1 MKVAFFSE
9 SPADQAALAVFTE
22 GLLGAAP
29 ELIDRQLEGHGVTGV
44 MSALDGVYRGIHY
57 QSDADALVVVVDC
70 DETELHSAAHDQPG
84 ASSPTCRFCKLR
96 DIVTKARSQVQPRQG
111 RPPLKC
117 AIGLA
122 VPAIEAWYLVG
133 RNHQVGEAAWIAGC
147 NSNTR
152 PFTKQKL
159 KLEVYGTARPS
170 LEKETEC
177 AIREARR
184 IIADI
189 SRIEAAFPVSF
200 GLMAKEIRSW
210 APQK

>member
-111 RPPLKC
+111 RPPLKMRNWFSGPC
-117 AIGLA
+117 NRGMVSRRSKPPGGRGSLDCRMQFEYSTFHKT
-122 VPAIEAWYLVG
+122 EA
-133 RNHQVGEAAWIAGC
+133 EA
-147 NSNTR
+147 
-152 PFTKQKL
+152 
-159 KLEVYGTARPS
+159 
-170 LEKETEC
+170 
-177 AIREARR
+177 
-184 IIADI
+184 
-189 SRIEAAFPVSF
+189 
-200 GLMAKEIRSW
+200 
-210 APQK
+210 